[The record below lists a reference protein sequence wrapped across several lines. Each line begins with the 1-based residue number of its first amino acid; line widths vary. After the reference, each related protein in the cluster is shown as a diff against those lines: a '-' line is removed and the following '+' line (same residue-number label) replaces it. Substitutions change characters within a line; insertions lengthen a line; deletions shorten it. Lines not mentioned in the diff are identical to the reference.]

1 MKIYIKR
8 MLGEDNQPLV
18 KMPKIISKGDW
29 IDLRAAKTVTFKAPQ
44 SGTLKTKTTN
54 GVEEKYRNVSFDV
67 QLIPLGIAMKLP
79 EGFEAIVNPRSSL
92 CKNSGLMLGN
102 SQGVIDN
109 TYCGNNDEW
118 KFCGVALRDTTINQG
133 ERICQFKIQLSQ
145 KATIWQKIKW
155 LFSSQIELVEVD
167 CLEEHDRNGFG
178 STGVE

>member
-8 MLGEDNQPLV
+8 MLDNNNQPLV
-18 KMPKIISKGDW
+18 KLPKIIRKGDW
-29 IDLRAAKTVTFKAPQ
+29 IDLRAAKTVTLKAPQ
-44 SGTLKTKTTN
+44 SGTLKTKTVN

-67 QLIPLGIAMKLP
+67 QLIPLGIAAKLP
-79 EGFEAIVNPRSSL
+79 DGFEAVVNPRSSL
-92 CKNSGLMLGN
+92 CKSSGIMLGN

-109 TYCGNNDEW
+109 TYCGDGDEW
-118 KFCGVALRDTTINQG
+118 KFCAVAIKDTTINQG

-155 LFSSQIELVEVD
+155 LFSNTIEIVEVEH
-167 CLEEHDRNGFG
+167 LEEVNRGGFG